1 MSAKATIAGLTGDT
15 RSAVRTALKE
25 LGISAFSYPNST
37 EELISSVK
45 IGGSDIVVFGVD
57 FEKGKALN
65 AIKSLRLDKLGN
77 DLNPYAT
84 VMCTAWANDQ
94 APLQK
99 AISAGVDDLLMFPV
113 ALNKLKTRIEKTI
126 HDRKPFIVTNDY
138 VGPERRRDPERV
150 SSIPYF
156 HPPNSLK
163 MQLSGEKVQASDIR
177 DAIEQSRSTMGAE
190 RLKREAFQIA
200 FLARVATEDF
210 MDSGPSETVVGHL
223 KRMLKVLD
231 SLEARNKQFEGPDIS
246 ELAKTL
252 RSTLQQCLDA
262 QFEEA
267 PSIQDVLRMLRLV
280 EPICRGI
287 SLLLGLANEED
298 ELIREIGDS
307 VATFR
312 SRQR

>member
-1 MSAKATIAGLTGDT
+1 MKPPTFRDLAAWSSSAAA
-15 RSAVRTALKE
+15 RW
-25 LGISAFSYPNST
+25 PST
-37 EELISSVK
+37 
-45 IGGSDIVVFGVD
+45 
-57 FEKGKALN
+57 
-65 AIKSLRLDKLGN
+65 
-77 DLNPYAT
+77 
-84 VMCTAWANDQ
+84 
-94 APLQK
+94 
-99 AISAGVDDLLMFPV
+99 
-113 ALNKLKTRIEKTI
+113 
-126 HDRKPFIVTNDY
+126 
-138 VGPERRRDPERV
+138 
-150 SSIPYF
+150 
-156 HPPNSLK
+156 
-163 MQLSGEKVQASDIR
+163 
-177 DAIEQSRSTMGAE
+177 
-190 RLKREAFQIA
+190 KREAFQIA